1 MAIGG
6 SGVHLSWFHVS
17 NLFPARR
24 QTVSSIIIAGF
35 VGSGAVFPV
44 YQLLA
49 DALGPGHFGR
59 KEIFLLHGV
68 LVACT
73 VPFAWRLW
81 PDAPY
86 ALGDTIRFTR
96 WTLAYE
102 VTPAADTQPKKMEP
116 AQQQV
121 TDVRPPVDGLIT
133 EGVSTPTKNLK
144 VPESE
149 SDMAVA
155 QQLRLPSFWCMQ
167 TFFSIHFF
175 RYIWLLGTLL
185 EQFEAKRSAGA
196 TADAEAARVYT
207 KITGWALPAAALLQP
222 GIGMLLDRYGFARG
236 FFFVV
241 LCGTVSYA
249 CLCAPPVI
257 EPRDRL
263 VNFRARP
270 RRTAG
275 AIF

>member
-49 DALGPGHFGR
+49 DAFPGNFGR
-59 KEIFLLHGV
+59 KEIFSLHGV

-86 ALGDTIRFTR
+86 ALGDTVTFTG

-102 VTPAADTQPKKMEP
+102 ITPAADTEPKKVQP

-121 TDVRPPVDGLIT
+121 TDVKPPECESIT
-133 EGVSTPTKNLK
+133 DGVSTLTKVLE
-144 VPESE
+144 VPMPESE
-149 SDMAVA
+149 LGVA

-167 TFFSIHFF
+167 TFFAIHFF

-185 EQFEAKRSAGA
+185 EQFEAKGSAGA
-196 TADAEAARVYT
+196 TAAEADAARFYT
-207 KITGWALPAAALLQP
+207 KITGWALPAAAILQP

-236 FFFVV
+236 FLFVV
-241 LCGTVSYA
+241 LCGAVSVRAYA
-249 CLCAPPVI
+249 HRLCGIKELTCDFSCPIAPSVQ
-257 EPRDRL
+257 
-263 VNFRARP
+263 RAQ
-270 RRTAG
+270 
-275 AIF
+275 I